1 MRINIDFQPWL
12 CHHFNRDTHWRDHA
26 YGTVKESLSEG
37 DNKVKNIS
45 QINLGTM
52 YAVLLC
58 LLVPT
63 SAISDDSLVI
73 AQGQDLYEMNCIFCH
88 QADAIGKPGFAHSL
102 TNPEFLSSVSDEFL
116 LGTIRDGRLG
126 TGMPPF
132 AHLGE
137 DGIRAIGVYLR
148 AHAALPDRS
157 AEIDS
162 QPEAR
167 GDPRAGKLLFDGIC
181 ATCHGP
187 HGDGYIAGGTGT
199 AIGKAGFLKIAS
211 DGFIRNTIKYGRS
224 NTRMRGFWGPAGLA
238 NLTDQ
243 EIDDV
248 IVYLRELEKQNQ

>member
-1 MRINIDFQPWL
+1 MTKIRFFLFPTKKLIF
-12 CHHFNRDTHWRDHA
+12 
-26 YGTVKESLSEG
+26 V
-37 DNKVKNIS
+37 
-45 QINLGTM
+45 
-52 YAVLLC
+52 C
-58 LLVPT
+58 LLFPGV
-63 SAISDDSLVI
+63 AIADDSLLI
-73 AQGQDLYEMNCIFCH
+73 AQGKDLYQTNCIFCH
-88 QADAIGKPGFAHSL
+88 QADAIGKPGFAPSL

-148 AHAALPDRS
+148 AYAALPDRS

-167 GDPRAGKLLFDGIC
+167 GDPRAGKRLFDGIC

-199 AIGKAGFLKIAS
+199 AIGKAGFLKMAS

-224 NTRMRGFWGPAGLA
+224 NTRMLGFSGPAGLA
-238 NLTDQ
+238 NLSDQ
-243 EIDDV
+243 EIDDI
-248 IVYLRELEKQNQ
+248 IVYLRELETQNQ